1 MEKMVECLEQ
11 FGKRLKRLRQD
22 ANLSQTELAKKI
34 DVVPSAI
41 NKYEKV
47 PPNAFPIMPTLL
59 KLSEIFNVSTDYL
72 LKGIST
78 SSTVENNINGELNNS
93 SFVQA
98 NNGGVVLNNQ
108 SFSPE
113 VEELANIYTKLN
125 GRERIKLLNY
135 AVKLEEAAA
144 K

>member
-1 MEKMVECLEQ
+1 MK
-11 FGKRLKRLRQD
+11 
-22 ANLSQTELAKKI
+22 
-34 DVVPSAI
+34 AI